1 MIKILLGVLTFSV
14 SLLVGC
20 GGGSAIDLNRVSEIA
35 TDSMQ
40 AMSSRTDVKDGDK
53 AIEALRKDFELKLN
67 SSRPMVYPESYIAV
81 TAEADGSFKGYSDV
95 DNNHTQSADEEE
107 LFKMELDSENQRVL
121 ASNPSGSE
129 TASSPFSGMMT
140 GMLMGMMMGNLMGRQ
155 RSAGVNP
162 ASRQANVKRPS
173 KSAGKST
180 SPSAKSRAGSGSH
193 ARGK

>member
-1 MIKILLGVLTFSV
+1 MMKQLLAISAFTL

-20 GGGSAIDLNRVSEIA
+20 GGSAAIDLNRVSEIA

-40 AMSSRTDVKDGDK
+40 AMSRRTDINDGDK
-53 AIEALRKDFELKLN
+53 AIEALRKEFELKLN

-81 TAEADGSFKGYSDV
+81 TAEADGSFKGFKDV
-95 DNNHTQSADEEE
+95 DNNHQQSAEEE
-107 LFKMELDSENQRVL
+107 DLFKIEIDTENQRVL
-121 ASNPSGSE
+121 ASNPSGDE

-140 GMLMGMMMGNLMGRQ
+140 GMLMGMLMGNLMGRQ

-162 ASRQANVKRPS
+162 ASKQANVQRPS
-173 KSAGKST
+173 KNAAKST
-180 SPSAKSRAGSGSH
+180 SPSARSRAGSGSH